1 MDYMSIGTM
10 IGAILGVISFIMY
23 FPLKRKEIKANTDN
37 ENVETL
43 SKVVTD
49 LQEELKRKNAQE
61 QIDKKRI
68 DTLEK
73 GQYLLT
79 NRINVL
85 EKEIRDNDIAFSAIT
100 SCSWYKKGGKCPI
113 IDKKNENKK
122 GSKTGCQKEKKK

>member
-1 MDYMSIGTM
+1 MDYMSIGTA
-10 IGAILGVISFIMY
+10 IGAFLGVISFVMY
-23 FPLKRKEIKANTDN
+23 FPLKRKEIKANA
-37 ENVETL
+37 ENKNVDTL

-122 GSKTGCQKEKKK
+122 CKK